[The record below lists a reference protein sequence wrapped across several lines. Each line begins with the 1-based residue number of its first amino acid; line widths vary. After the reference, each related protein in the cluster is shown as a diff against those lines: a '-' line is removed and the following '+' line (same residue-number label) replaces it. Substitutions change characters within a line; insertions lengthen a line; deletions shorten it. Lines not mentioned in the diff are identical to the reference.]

1 MSLLEQIV
9 QLDERITLWINGLP
23 SVNSDPFWWAL
34 SDTKFWIPFYIA
46 VLAFLIWKLG
56 WKKGLIVA
64 LTVVLAVTCLDQF
77 SNLIKNG
84 VGRVRPCYNDWMN
97 ANGLRL
103 PYGIV
108 GGKFGFFSAHA
119 GNTFAFAMASY
130 LGLKWYST
138 ENTAKIY
145 GWCVFTWAAF
155 VSVSRLV
162 MGAHFLGDITV
173 GAMVGMCFGAA
184 WAWIARKVFRL

>member
-1 MSLLEQIV
+1 MLRGSAAEHDWPKVKTVAPDTFIGRV
-9 QLDERITLWINGLP
+9 RAKTGISGFDLP
-23 SVNSDPFWWAL
+23 TQAQWEYACRAGTTTDRY
-34 SDTKFWIPFYIA
+34 D
-46 VLAFLIWKLG
+46 G
-56 WKKGLIVA
+56 
-64 LTVVLAVTCLDQF
+64 

-138 ENTAKIY
+138 GNTAKIY